1 MDTPVFAIDC
11 DEVLR
16 RTLEKMVEL
25 YNEHFDDNKT
35 VDEVKNFKTEISF
48 PRIEAATGMTASQ
61 WFFQEHSKELF
72 LDTEPYPNIKEDIE
86 TLRKYGKV
94 VILTYQKSYKNKA
107 QTLQWLDNQGIEC
120 DGICFLKDK
129 TLLSA
134 DYLIDDNDWNFQGSK
149 VKNGILV
156 TAPYNVDKDETE
168 LLFKSSMSTI
178 TRVSSL
184 HEFVTLYDQAMK
196 SIEQAKK
203 DYNYEY
209 KDKPTKFTLKDSVPY
224 NERGTIRQ
232 FSKAGEKVY
241 VASFYMRGVTPFAS
255 IQLCDSWPGVG
266 ISIDNLNKYVK

>member
-35 VDEVKNFKTEISF
+35 VDEVKDFKTEISF
-48 PRIEAATGMTASQ
+48 PRIEATTGMTASQ

-94 VILTYQKSYKNKA
+94 VILTYQKTYKNKV

-120 DGICFLKDK
+120 DGVCFLKDK

-184 HEFVTLYDQAMK
+184 HG
-196 SIEQAKK
+196 I
-203 DYNYEY
+203 
-209 KDKPTKFTLKDSVPY
+209 VP
-224 NERGTIRQ
+224 
-232 FSKAGEKVY
+232 A
-241 VASFYMRGVTPFAS
+241 
-255 IQLCDSWPGVG
+255 PGG
-266 ISIDNLNKYVK
+266 